1 MIEIFEASTNGSSC
15 GSCPYTPRKL
25 GKRKRT
31 LNSTLIQDRRE
42 LRVAVEFPNWSME
55 GEPMHPPVNVQLRR
69 VRLSRHRS
77 LSSPLDTASWGV
89 CTGKMKTQH
98 CCTGVIWA
106 GGSQGQR
113 PGALSKENQKS
124 EPREWCNSLW
134 PLPHSQGLEEGPAHV
149 QAPVHSENQGPLLK
163 NYQEGSHVDGRG
175 LNQEQSP
182 SECKDQWCIS
192 YISKA
197 SLARGIFKRPPC
209 YHSQR
214 KCMQMSEN
222 EASMNCRW

>member
-98 CCTGVIWA
+98 CCTGGYLSRRIPGPAAWCPL
-106 GGSQGQR
+106 QR
-113 PGALSKENQKS
+113 ESEIRASRVMQLSVTPTPLPGARGRTSS
-124 EPREWCNSLW
+124 CA
-134 PLPHSQGLEEGPAHV
+134 GPSA
-149 QAPVHSENQGPLLK
+149 Q
-163 NYQEGSHVDGRG
+163 
-175 LNQEQSP
+175 
-182 SECKDQWCIS
+182 
-192 YISKA
+192 
-197 SLARGIFKRPPC
+197 
-209 YHSQR
+209 
-214 KCMQMSEN
+214 
-222 EASMNCRW
+222 